1 MEKKSEN
8 INEKLKVFN
17 AVVIL
22 RREGKGGRK
31 RGIMRRIEL
40 VGENYYMYGMI
51 RGDENQ
57 LSVILL

>member
-31 RGIMRRIEL
+31 ERYNEENRVGRREL
-40 VGENYYMYGMI
+40 
-51 RGDENQ
+51 
-57 LSVILL
+57 L

>member
-1 MEKKSEN
+1 MKKKSEN
-8 INEKLKVFN
+8 INEKLEVFN
-17 AVVIL
+17 VVVIL

-40 VGENYYMYGMI
+40 TGENYYKYGMT

>member
-22 RREGKGGRK
+22 RREGKEGRK

-40 VGENYYMYGMI
+40 VGENYYKYGMI